1 MINKGQYF
9 QMTNFQSPSYSI
21 SSKISTN
28 TYYWYFFIVRSL
40 FLFCVSLAI
49 KLGIWKPLRNVESD
63 IDIYEGKVK
72 PLFLKFSDCE
82 NIKEYTHRN
91 QNIDSI
97 LYDRKE
103 LAKVMKV
110 ENNEIEQK
118 WKRRVLIEYTPRGNI
133 IMFYDAYKG
142 GFSYYSD
149 HTVVPIRILNI
160 VAMKYVM
167 RYFCMD
173 FFVDEI
179 ALKDNTSPF
188 IRILNEE
195 DKEEI
200 TKTKKLFDDL
210 SKKTK
215 IDYKDMP
222 FLKLKNAEPVIKNDS
237 VSKVVKEKRIN
248 KFVHLGKIHNYSI
261 IQKKKINQL
270 SNMNN
275 FEDQT
280 YVFKNVN
287 YEDYKKQ
294 QKKIN

>member
-1 MINKGQYF
+1 MINKSQYF
-9 QMTNFQSPSYSI
+9 QMTNFQTPSYSI
-21 SSKISTN
+21 SSKIATN
-28 TYYWYFFIVRSL
+28 AYYWYYIIVRSF

-49 KLGIWKPLRNVESD
+49 KAGIWKPLKNVESD
-63 IDIYEGKVK
+63 IDVYEGKVK

-82 NIKEYTHRN
+82 NIKEYTNRN
-91 QNIDSI
+91 QNIDPI
-97 LYDRKE
+97 FYNRKE
-103 LAKVMKV
+103 LTKIMKV
-110 ENNEIEQK
+110 ENNEIELK

-149 HTVVPIRILNI
+149 NTVVPIRILNI

-173 FFVDEI
+173 FFVDEMT
-179 ALKDNTSPF
+179 LKNNTSPF

-200 TKTKKLFDDL
+200 EKTKKIFSNL

-222 FLKLKNAEPVIKNDS
+222 FLKFKNTESVIKNDS
-237 VSKVVKEKRIN
+237 VSNVVKEKRIN
-248 KFVHLGKIHNYSI
+248 KFVHLGKIYNYSI

-270 SNMNN
+270 SNINN
-275 FEDQT
+275 IEEET

-294 QKKIN
+294 QKR

>member
-1 MINKGQYF
+1 MKNNGQYF
-9 QMTNFQSPSYSI
+9 QMTNFHSPSYSI
-21 SSKISTN
+21 STKLTNN
-28 TYYWYFFIVRSL
+28 TYYWYYFIVRSV

-49 KLGIWKPLRNVESD
+49 KLGIWKPLKSVESD

-72 PLFLKFSDCE
+72 PLFLKFTDCE
-82 NIKEYTHRN
+82 NIKEYTNRN
-91 QNIDSI
+91 QNIDPI
-97 LYDRKE
+97 FYNRTE
-103 LAKVMKV
+103 LTKIMKV

-118 WKRRVLIEYTPRGNI
+118 WKRRVLMEYTPRGNI

-173 FFVDEI
+173 FFVDEV
-179 ALKDNTSPF
+179 ALRDNTSPF
-188 IRILNEE
+188 IRILDEE

-200 TKTKKLFDDL
+200 SKTKRMFNSL
-210 SKKTK
+210 SKNTK
-215 IDYKDMP
+215 IDFKDMP
-222 FLKLKNAEPVIKNDS
+222 FLKLKNAESVIKNDS

-248 KFVHLGKIHNYSI
+248 KFVHLGKIYNYSI

-270 SNMNN
+270 SNIND
-275 FEDQT
+275 FEDQK

-294 QKKIN
+294 QKKSN